1 MRKLITLIL
10 FLFSISYSFSQSSL
24 NASGNTFV
32 TGTSSVSYTLGQ
44 IDFSYIGNSTTIIY
58 LGVQQP
64 GLPSGTPKI
73 ITLDGV
79 EPGQSLVFS
88 AYPNPTF
95 DNIKINL
102 SSSETIFNYFLF
114 DASGK
119 LIKQGNF
126 KDNESIISLEN
137 LPTATYF
144 LKVISENGFEKNI
157 KIIKNEK

>member
-1 MRKLITLIL
+1 MKKIIPLIL
-10 FLFSISYSFSQSSL
+10 FLFSISYSFSQSSV
-24 NASGNTFV
+24 NASGNTFIV
-32 TGTSSVSYTLGQ
+32 GSSSISYTLGQ
-44 IDFSYIGNSTTIIY
+44 IDFANYSNATTVIY

-79 EPGQSLVFS
+79 DPGQSLVFT

-144 LKVISENGFEKNI
+144 LKVISEN
-157 KIIKNEK
+157 

>member
-1 MRKLITLIL
+1 MKKILLFVL
-10 FLFSISYSFSQSSL
+10 FLFPISYSFSQSSV

-32 TGTSSVSYTLGQ
+32 IGSSSISYTLGQ
-44 IDFSYIGNSTTIIY
+44 IDFANYSNATTVIY

-64 GLPSGTPKI
+64 QSGTPKF
-73 ITLDGV
+73 ITLEGV
-79 EPGQSLVFS
+79 KPEQNLVFT

-95 DNIKINL
+95 DNIKIHL
-102 SSSETIFNYFLF
+102 SSLGTIYNYFLF
-114 DASGK
+114 DTSGK
-119 LIKQGNF
+119 LIKEGDF

-137 LPTATYF
+137 FPTATYF